1 MELYN
6 IINQNEK
13 LRVDSDCLNL
23 IGLIPFNHYK
33 EEPFD
38 KEMKYKNKV
47 DKAVQ
52 LSICEYERSHGGW
65 ERIFPVKNTLNFYK

>member
-1 MELYN
+1 M
-6 IINQNEK
+6 
-13 LRVDSDCLNL
+13 NL

-52 LSICEYERSHGGW
+52 LSICEFERSHGAW

>member
-1 MELYN
+1 M
-6 IINQNEK
+6 
-13 LRVDSDCLNL
+13 NL
-23 IGLIPFNHYK
+23 ICLIPFNHYK

-52 LSICEYERSHGGW
+52 LSICEFERSHGGW
-65 ERIFPVKNTLNFYK
+65 ERIFPLKIL